1 MVKTQPE
8 KQTQSTGIYDPV
20 GLELSVAKRWK
31 DEGTFEKSIEQRQGS
46 KPFTFLEGPPTA
58 NGKPGIHHVLSRLY
72 KDMVCRWKTMEGYV
86 VERKGGWDTHG
97 LPVEIE
103 VQKKLDLM
111 SNEAIEAYGIAAFN
125 EKCKESVWTY
135 EEAWREMTERMA
147 FWIDMDDPYVTLHD
161 EYIESAWWSLKRMHD
176 KGLLFRGYK
185 VLPYCPQTGT
195 SYSTH
200 EVSLGYKEVSEP
212 AVYVK
217 FQLVDDNASV
227 LAWTTTPWTL
237 PGNVGLAVSQ
247 EVVYCRVRI
256 TEPPAGAWEGR
267 GATEVGEEL
276 IMAKDLLSEVL
287 RHQVEIVEE
296 FPGSEPVS
304 YTHLRAHET

>member
-46 KPFTFLEGPPTA
+46 KSFTFLEGPPTS

-111 SNEAIEAYGIAAFN
+111 SNEAIEAYGMAAFN

-147 FWIDMDDPYVTLHD
+147 FWVDMDDPYVTLHD
-161 EYIESAWWSLKRMHD
+161 EYIESTWWSLKQQISLYSID
-176 KGLLFRGYK
+176 LQSASK
-185 VLPYCPQTGT
+185 VQDHLP
-195 SYSTH
+195 
-200 EVSLGYKEVSEP
+200 
-212 AVYVK
+212 
-217 FQLVDDNASV
+217 
-227 LAWTTTPWTL
+227 
-237 PGNVGLAVSQ
+237 
-247 EVVYCRVRI
+247 
-256 TEPPAGAWEGR
+256 
-267 GATEVGEEL
+267 
-276 IMAKDLLSEVL
+276 
-287 RHQVEIVEE
+287 
-296 FPGSEPVS
+296 
-304 YTHLRAHET
+304 